1 MKKKQE
7 KKDKSIIRRRL
18 WNGSIIAAL
27 VAALTVFG
35 VMLQMEKNMLTNYE
49 RGKVYV
55 AAKEIPKGQVLSKEN
70 FELYLEEC
78 FLDESFIPKTAVIEE
93 TQIEELLAMET
104 IEEGVLLT
112 TGMFEKLDEITAKM
126 NEPVVAGVKA
136 EDLYQMVGGTLRT
149 GDRIHIYSVT
159 EEGTELVWENVFVQA
174 VFDQAGTIISNE
186 DNSTAVQRMNVYLD
200 KNEVQR
206 FYSEL
211 TAGTLRVVK
220 VWD

>member
-7 KKDKSIIRRRL
+7 KKDKSFIRRRL
-18 WNGSIIAAL
+18 WNGSIVAAL
-27 VAALTVFG
+27 VAAITVFG
-35 VMLQMEKNMLTNYE
+35 VMLQMEKNILTNYE
-49 RGKVYV
+49 RGTVYV
-55 AAKEIPKGQVLSKEN
+55 AAKEIPKGQILTEKNYET
-70 FELYLEEC
+70 YLEER
-78 FLDESFIPKTAVIEE
+78 FLDKSFIPATAVIEKA
-93 TQIEELLAMET
+93 QIEELLAMET

-112 TGMFEKLDEITAKM
+112 TGMFEKIDEITVEMK
-126 NEPVVAGVKA
+126 EPVIAGVKA
-136 EDLYQMVGGTLRT
+136 EDLYQMVGGTLRA

-174 VFDQAGTIISNE
+174 VFDQAGTVISNE
-186 DNSTAVQRMNVYLD
+186 DTSTAVQRINVYLD

-211 TAGTLRVVK
+211 TIGSLRVVK